1 MWPKMLLEFLPHLTR
16 LIPAADN
23 YLSSRKE
30 SDRSQAVALAALSD
44 EVRGGLVKVAEEQT
58 ALRREFQAHVAG
70 SAQIGVDAA
79 RARTGVESLDARVM
93 SLENR
98 LGKVSR
104 LLWAALAALGLV
116 LILVALRTFR

>member
-30 SDRSQAVALAALSD
+30 SDRSQTAALIALSD

-58 ALRREFQAHVAG
+58 ALRREFQTHIAG

-98 LGKVSR
+98 LVKVSR

-116 LILVALRTFR
+116 LVLVALRTFR